1 MDYHVEVHQSGRITI
16 PAPIRKAFHVNE
28 GDVLT
33 IRQEDQTLKII
44 TTQQAMD
51 QARALAAP
59 YLGDDSTV
67 DDFLQ
72 WRKDDAWRESP
83 DKSENLA

>member
-16 PAPIRKAFHVNE
+16 PAPIRKAFHVNK

-33 IRQEDQTLKII
+33 IRQEEQTIKIV

-51 QARALAAP
+51 RARELAAP
-59 YLGDDSTV
+59 YLGEDSTV

-72 WRKDDAWRESP
+72 WRKEEAWTDGINNAESDA
-83 DKSENLA
+83 